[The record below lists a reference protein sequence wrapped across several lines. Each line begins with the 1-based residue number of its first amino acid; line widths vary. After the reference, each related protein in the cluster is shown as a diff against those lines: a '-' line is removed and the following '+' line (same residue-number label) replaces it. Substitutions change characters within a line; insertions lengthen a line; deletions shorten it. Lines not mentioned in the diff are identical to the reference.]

1 MICPSYSTLNNLM
14 VFSDSEV
21 LICST
26 GHAGYRECC
35 GCSPSLS
42 LRKLLS
48 PREEK
53 GRGDINITTTKQC
66 QMERSNDGCCDHFLL
81 GNGIAGGWWCGIPSR
96 VQSDRGKKGPPLSIG
111 VEARANGWG
120 GWMEIE
126 AISRSLF
133 ALIVATQTATLTIPM
148 KPSPSLADCPLICN
162 SMNPA
167 HACHQGRQCVYSIH
181 FPPPH
186 CVSVRRFKCK
196 FKFSFAS
203 TRVQVLERD

>member
-1 MICPSYSTLNNLM
+1 MSLFFSILN
-14 VFSDSEV
+14 
-21 LICST
+21 CW
-26 GHAGYRECC
+26 A
-35 GCSPSLS
+35 
-42 LRKLLS
+42 
-48 PREEK
+48 
-53 GRGDINITTTKQC
+53 
-66 QMERSNDGCCDHFLL
+66 
-81 GNGIAGGWWCGIPSR
+81 A
-96 VQSDRGKKGPPLSIG
+96 LSIMLSDFSFALINF
-111 VEARANGWG
+111 VINRIYLWG
-120 GWMEIE
+120 FITSFLIASTIFFTLSFGLKSAILNQNIFKQIE